1 MNEQTNNGNSRSLT
15 IRHDEINTRLSSL
28 NLLDEK
34 QLSQAE
40 FFLKKILTSD
50 KSGLKSVQDGLAIM
64 MRAQDLNM
72 PFSTAI
78 EHIHV
83 INGKTGIDIHI
94 AKSLL
99 SRAGVTWKT
108 TKDYTPL
115 YQYTDGNTI
124 YNQAQLPDYCV
135 ICRNEKEAES
145 KSIDDT
151 IGVYPLK
158 YYQDLKGNIFSEFE
172 ISSKCVKCIN
182 KIQALKVAQ
191 EGNYPVIR
199 IPSTPIDYVTEY
211 EFTRYRNI
219 NGKEVLTH
227 TTSHFSYTEAAT
239 AELFTK
245 DTYKKYARILISHRA
260 WMLGARDIASD
271 ILMGCMS
278 TDELDLV
285 VGNTNPSSDYFE
297 EVDIEEVQ
305 Q

>member
-1 MNEQTNNGNSRSLT
+1 MNEQTDNGNSRSLT
-15 IRHDEINTRLSSL
+15 IRHDEVNNSLSSL

-34 QLSQAE
+34 QLGQAE

-99 SRAGVTWKT
+99 SRAGVTWET

-124 YNQAQLPDYCV
+124 YNQTQLPDYCV
-135 ICRNEKEAES
+135 ICRTEKEAED
-145 KSIDDT
+145 KTTDDI

-158 YYQDLKGNIFSEFE
+158 YYQDLKGNIFNEFE
-172 ISSKCVKCIN
+172 INAKCVKCIN
-182 KIQALKVAQ
+182 KIQAIKTAQ
-191 EGNYPVIR
+191 EGKFPIIR
-199 IPSTPIDYVTEY
+199 IPGSPIDYITEY

-219 NGKEVLTH
+219 NGKDVVTH
-227 TTSHFSYTEAAT
+227 AKSHFSYTEAVT
-239 AELFTK
+239 AEFFTK
-245 DTYKKYARILISHRA
+245 DTYKKYARVMIGHRA

-285 VGNTNPSSDYFE
+285 VGNSSPSSDYYETIDAE
-297 EVDIEEVQ
+297 EIQ